1 MKGSL
6 TWVTLMESEPFEN
19 ATLLPIFVKGLAN
32 SISHPMTN
40 LAFVLRKLI
49 FEGAAVTIFN
59 GNGKTYLKTLKITV
73 FFLLI

>member
-1 MKGSL
+1 MKGTL
-6 TWVTLMESEPFEN
+6 TWVTLMESESFEN

-40 LAFVLRKLI
+40 LAFVLRKLV

-59 GNGKTYLKTLKITV
+59 GNGKTK
-73 FFLLI
+73 F